1 MTPFRYLF
9 RQLFKN
15 FIGSYLLFCC
25 IFMVNFIAMHLEMAE
40 KNRFFIL
47 ELLEHVLRI
56 TLAHSYI
63 LAPLAL
69 LMSSCLTYTML
80 QLRMEIVAFLAQG
93 ISRREL
99 LKPLL
104 YIALALAG
112 SEGLFYTF
120 YDEYNE
126 EKIQSASVVG
136 SYKTKSNPIQVLDLN
151 HNEKVLFSQNGQKEA
166 YFYSQNESLYFT
178 DHFEPD
184 KKVFF
189 AKKILEKNCSSL
201 GWKTLEKPLKIS
213 LSIKPQSLQ
222 DVSKPFQI
230 LLILLIPVLV
240 GVQTFQFKRG
250 IRPLMILGQTSILYL
265 GSHILVKSLCHI
277 LSRLI

>member
-9 RQLFKN
+9 RQILKN

-25 IFMVNFIAMHLEMAE
+25 IFMVNFIAMHLEMAG
-40 KNRFFIL
+40 KNRFFII
-47 ELLEHVLRI
+47 ELMEHVLRI

-69 LMSSCLTYTML
+69 LMSSCLTYTLL
-80 QLRMEIVAFLAQG
+80 QMRMELVAFLAQG
-93 ISRREL
+93 ISRRAL

-104 YIALALAG
+104 YISLGLAV
-112 SEGLFYTF
+112 SEGIFYTF
-120 YDEYNE
+120 YDGFNE
-126 EKIQSASVVG
+126 EKIQNASVEG
-136 SYKTKSNPIQVLDLN
+136 SYKTNSNPIQVLDLH

-166 YFYSQNESLYFT
+166 YLYSQNESLYFT
-178 DHFEPD
+178 DHFEPQ
-184 KKVFF
+184 KRVFL
-189 AKKILEKNCSSL
+189 AKKILEKNSSSL
-201 GWKTLEKPLKIS
+201 AWRTLENPFEIK

-230 LLILLIPVLV
+230 ILILLIPVLV
-240 GVQTFQFKRG
+240 GAQTFQFKRG